1 MKKIKTKLE
10 ETQDWYNNEIEKDK
24 LELENE
30 KLKFIE
36 EIKKY
41 KKEEILP
48 KIPEKEKLSLWNRI
62 KRTLGVN

>member
-48 KIPEKEKLSLWNRI
+48 KTPEQEKLSLWNRI